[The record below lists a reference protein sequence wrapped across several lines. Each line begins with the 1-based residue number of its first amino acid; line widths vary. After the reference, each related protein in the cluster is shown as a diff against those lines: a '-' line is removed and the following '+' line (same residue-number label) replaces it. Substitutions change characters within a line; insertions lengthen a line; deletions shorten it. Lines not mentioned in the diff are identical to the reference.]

1 MRTRVLS
8 AIVMLIITLTCILL
22 SPVTRVLFF
31 AAVGI
36 LCAYEL
42 SVNLEKLNI
51 RCTLWVMITYLVA
64 QALLTILDAGLFAYS
79 VCFIAGV
86 YLALL
91 SGILRKTVSGNG
103 ALDTVAGLAYPCS
116 LFSTLM
122 VIGTSDIWL
131 ETFVLAML
139 STWICDTF
147 AMLGGMRFGK
157 HKLAPAVS
165 PNKTWEGTICGAVSS
180 VFTGIL
186 VWGLGLLCADLPWL
200 GGLYSPLPLAVC
212 VVTAVLAS
220 SLGQIGDLAESL
232 IKRMIGVKDF
242 SNLIPGHGGM
252 FDRADSLLFAI
263 PTAYF
268 CIRVASMIMKG
279 M

>member
-116 LFSTLM
+116 LFSALM
-122 VIGTSDIWL
+122 VIGTSDVWF

-200 GGLYSPLPLAVC
+200 GSLYSPLPLAVC

-268 CIRVASMIMKG
+268 CIRVASVIMKG

>member
-8 AIVMLIITLTCILL
+8 AIVMLVVTFACILL
-22 SPVTRVLFF
+22 SPITRVLFF

-51 RCTLWVMITYLVA
+51 RCTLWVMVSYLVV
-64 QALLTILDAGLFAYS
+64 QALLTILDAGLFAYV

-91 SGILRKTVSGNG
+91 SGILRQTVSGNG
-103 ALDTVAGLAYPCS
+103 ALDTVAGLAYPCV
-116 LFSTLM
+116 LFAVLM
-122 VIGTSDIWL
+122 VIGVSDIWF

-165 PNKTWEGTICGAVSS
+165 PNKTWEGSICGAISS
-180 VFTGIL
+180 VLTGLI
-186 VWGLGLLCADLPWL
+186 VWGLGLLCADIPWL
-200 GGLYSPLPLAVC
+200 GSLYSPLPLAVC
-212 VVTAVLAS
+212 IVTAVLAS
-220 SLGQIGDLAESL
+220 TLGQIGDLAESL

-279 M
+279 I

>member
-42 SVNLEKLNI
+42 SVNLEKLSI

-116 LFSTLM
+116 LFSALM
-122 VIGTSDIWL
+122 VIGTSDIWF

-165 PNKTWEGTICGAVSS
+165 PNKTWEGAICGAVSS

-200 GGLYSPLPLAVC
+200 GSLYSPLPLAVC

>member
-103 ALDTVAGLAYPCS
+103 ALDTVAGLAYPCL
-116 LFSTLM
+116 LFSALM
-122 VIGTSDIWL
+122 VISTSDIWF

-165 PNKTWEGTICGAVSS
+165 PNKTWEGAICGAVSS

>member
-116 LFSTLM
+116 LFSALM
-122 VIGTSDIWL
+122 VIGTSDIWF

-157 HKLAPAVS
+157 YKLAPAVS

-200 GGLYSPLPLAVC
+200 GSLYSPLPLAVC

>member
-103 ALDTVAGLAYPCS
+103 ALDTVAGLAYPCL
-116 LFSTLM
+116 LFSALM
-122 VIGTSDIWL
+122 VIGTSDIWF

-200 GGLYSPLPLAVC
+200 GSLYSPLPLVVC

>member
-8 AIVMLIITLTCILL
+8 AIVMIVITLACILL

-36 LCAYEL
+36 MCAYEL

-51 RCTLWVMITYLVA
+51 RCTLWVMVSYLVA
-64 QALLTILDAGLFAYS
+64 QAVLTILDAGLFAYVS
-79 VCFIAGV
+79 CFIAGV

-103 ALDTVAGLAYPCS
+103 ALDTVAGLAYPCI
-116 LFSTLM
+116 LFTLLM
-122 VIGTSDIWL
+122 VIGVSDIWF

-139 STWICDTF
+139 STWFCDTF

-165 PNKTWEGTICGAVSS
+165 PNKTWEGSICGAASS
-180 VFTGIL
+180 VLTGLL
-186 VWGLGLLCADLPWL
+186 VWWLGQLCADLPWL
-200 GGLYSPLPLAVC
+200 GSLYSPLPLGVC
-212 VVTAVLAS
+212 IVTAVLAS
-220 SLGQIGDLAESL
+220 TLGQIGDLAESL
-232 IKRMIGVKDF
+232 LKRMIGVKDF

-268 CIRVASMIMKG
+268 CIRVASMLMKG

>member
-8 AIVMLIITLTCILL
+8 AIVMLVVTFACILL
-22 SPVTRVLFF
+22 SPITRVLFF

-51 RCTLWVMITYLVA
+51 RCTLWVMVSYLVV
-64 QALLTILDAGLFAYS
+64 QALLTILDAGLFAYV

-91 SGILRKTVSGNG
+91 SGILRQTVSGNG
-103 ALDTVAGLAYPCS
+103 ALDTVAGLAYPCV
-116 LFSTLM
+116 LFAVLM
-122 VIGTSDIWL
+122 VIGVSDIWF

-165 PNKTWEGTICGAVSS
+165 PNKTWEGSICGAISS
-180 VFTGIL
+180 VLTGLI
-186 VWGLGLLCADLPWL
+186 VWGFGLLCADIPWL
-200 GGLYSPLPLAVC
+200 GSLYSPLPLAVC
-212 VVTAVLAS
+212 IVTAVLAS
-220 SLGQIGDLAESL
+220 TLGQIGDLAESL

-279 M
+279 I